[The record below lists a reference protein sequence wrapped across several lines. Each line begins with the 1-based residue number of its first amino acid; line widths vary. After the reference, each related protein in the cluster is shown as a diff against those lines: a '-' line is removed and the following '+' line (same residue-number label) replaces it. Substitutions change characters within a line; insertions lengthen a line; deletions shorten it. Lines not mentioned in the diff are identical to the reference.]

1 MELLFNILVIAT
13 GVLVAGVVVFSL
25 GFLVW
30 LSTDAGIAFTEAEAE
45 KANAAKRSS

>member
-1 MELLFNILVIAT
+1 MEILFNVLVIAT
-13 GVLVAGVVVFSL
+13 GILVACSIVGVL